1 MSVAASGTTDGP
13 EAVHE
18 IIALELNAMNRT
30 PGYFLTLVGLACAGT
45 AYAQTGTNSALAL
58 NGTTDYVVSG
68 TQLAVANT
76 FTMELWVDPT
86 APHQIDAETAGGA
99 ESGVAGQHYAVYPLH
114 GTACWGGGHAGVGI
128 SVGTNGVSIYE
139 HAAEH
144 MPAVLV
150 YAGEISGWTHIAVVY
165 RDRVPSLFINGR
177 LVRTG
182 VPSGMRYVHPSAGR
196 AADRYVYGGI
206 GGGPFGYFAGMI
218 DDFRVWDRARPASE
232 IRATMPLNST
242 AVGTGLLLAYGMN
255 RSGEG
260 TALSVSNMGSA
271 ATNGTT
277 VGTNVTP
284 RFVGVESATTQGSGM
299 RIE

>member
-1 MSVAASGTTDGP
+1 
-13 EAVHE
+13 
-18 IIALELNAMNRT
+18 MNRT
-30 PGYFLTLVGLACAGT
+30 SGYFLTLVGLALAGT

-86 APHQIDAETAGGA
+86 APHQIDAETVGGS

-114 GTACWGGGHAGVGI
+114 GTACWSGGHAGVGI
-128 SVGTNGVSIYE
+128 SVGTNGVSVYE

-150 YAGEISGWTHIAVVY
+150 YSGSISGWTHIAVVY

-177 LVRTG
+177 MVRTG
-182 VPSGMRYVHPSAGR
+182 VPSSMQYVHPSAGR
-196 AADRYVYGGI
+196 TAGRHVYGGI

-218 DDFRVWDRARPASE
+218 DDFRVWDRARSASE
-232 IRATMPLNST
+232 IRSTMPQNCT
-242 AVGTGLLLAYGMN
+242 AAGAGLLLAYSMN

-260 TALSVSNMGSA
+260 AALSVSNTGTA
-271 ATNGTT
+271 ATTGTT
-277 VGTNVTP
+277 IGTGATP
-284 RFVGVESATTQGSGM
+284 RFVNIESPATPGSAM